1 MSALQKLRSYPRA
14 VALRGGE
21 MITIR
26 PLEPADE
33 DALLAFFCEIPESD
47 RFFLKDDVTS
57 PEVIQEWTKNLDYD
71 RVLPLVAIDG
81 GGIIGEGA
89 LVKRRGS
96 ARNHVGE
103 IRLTVASAWRNRGVG
118 TELIRALCDVAAD
131 ADLDAVL
138 FEIVED
144 CEAPALEAAAA
155 MGFVRIGRLEGGVRD
170 GEGHLHDVVTLA
182 MPLGRYWSQF

>member
-1 MSALQKLRSYPRA
+1 MSIGQQLRSYPRA
-14 VALRGGE
+14 AALRGGE
-21 MITIR
+21 TITIR
-26 PLEPADE
+26 SLELADE
-33 DALLAFFCEIPESD
+33 EALLAFFREIPEDD

-57 PEVIQEWTKNLDYD
+57 PEVIRGWTKNLDYD
-71 RVLPLVAIDG
+71 RVLPMVAIDG

-103 IRLTVASAWRNRGVG
+103 IRLTVASSWRNRGVG

-144 CEAPALEAAAA
+144 CEAPAIEAATV

-170 GEGHLHDVVTLA
+170 REGHLHDVVTLA